1 MSDRI
6 LGAVGLLLAIG
17 WIAGAR
23 AIETGLMVDP
33 IGPRAFPVIVA
44 AALAVASLVPLLR
57 PDPGPDWPPPRR
69 LVEIGLAVAVMG
81 LYTLALEPLGFPL
94 ATALAVFVLSWR
106 LGGTPVAAAATGI
119 GVALGLYLLFRHVLG
134 LSLPAGPPGI

>member
-1 MSDRI
+1 VSDRI

-44 AALAVASLVPLLR
+44 AVLAVASLVPLLR
-57 PDPGPDWPPPRR
+57 PDPEPDWPPPRR
-69 LVEIGLAVAVMG
+69 LVEIGLAVAVMV
-81 LYTLALEPLGFPL
+81 LCTLALEPLGFPL

-119 GVALGLYLLFRHVLG
+119 GVALGLYLLFRHLLG
-134 LSLPAGPPGI
+134 LSLPAGPLGI